1 MADAA
6 PDAPSRRFSDFKPLK
21 AIGSVGLSLFINGV
35 CPYLLY
41 RQLEPHFP
49 AGSLSPLLYASLFP
63 LFGLAFNLIRTRTVD
78 FIALIALFEISY
90 NIAAAL
96 LASTVRWALIFR
108 ASEGFIVAAVFLVSA
123 LVGRPLIFYISRQ
136 FAAGADP
143 EARRHFAAL
152 DAADKGRTFLIASLA
167 WAIGIGLMT
176 AFNLTLALTVAPA
189 DYLLAAQVASTTVN
203 VLLVV
208 WTIRFSSRR
217 LERVAE
223 SLA

>member
-1 MADAA
+1 MADAT
-6 PDAPSRRFSDFKPLK
+6 PDAPSRRLSGFNPLR

-49 AGSLSPLLYASLFP
+49 AGSLNPLLYASLFP
-63 LFGLAFNLIRTRTVD
+63 LFGLAFNLLRTRTVD

-108 ASEGFIVAAVFLVSA
+108 ASEGFIIAGIFLVSA

-143 EARRHFAAL
+143 EARRQFAAL

-167 WAIGIGLMT
+167 WAVGIGLMT
-176 AFNLTLALTVAPA
+176 AFNLMLALTVAPA

-203 VLLVV
+203 VVLVV
-208 WTIRFSSRR
+208 WTIRFTSRR
-217 LERVAE
+217 LERVAK
-223 SLA
+223 SLT